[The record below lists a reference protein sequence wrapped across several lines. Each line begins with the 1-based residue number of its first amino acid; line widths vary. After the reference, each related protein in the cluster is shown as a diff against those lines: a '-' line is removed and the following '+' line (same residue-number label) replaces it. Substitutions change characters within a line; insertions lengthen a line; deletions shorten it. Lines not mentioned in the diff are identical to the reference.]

1 MPSIAQFRKAPRLF
15 SSDLTFSVISFVNLM
30 THLRPVPLLFSIEC
44 NSWNNV
50 RRDEDDGFKLGI
62 FSLGKRLLHQQRQN
76 YCPRLIVSPAR
87 SLYFLLPWIE
97 PRIAPITV
105 GFEAVSQ
112 TAWQLSYGELH
123 LN

>member
-1 MPSIAQFRKAPRLF
+1 MPSIAQFRKAPRLS

-62 FSLGKRLLHQQRQN
+62 FSLGGGQKKGGLWEATAPPATPKLLSTFDSFP
-76 YCPRLIVSPAR
+76 C
-87 SLYFLLPWIE
+87 SLTLFS
-97 PRIAPITV
+97 V
-105 GFEAVSQ
+105 AVD
-112 TAWQLSYGELH
+112 
-123 LN
+123 